1 MSVVRFEEK
10 EGIGFLTL
18 NRPEKLN
25 ALNRD
30 IGQGLRAALMQAV
43 ESTSLRVLI
52 FQAEGKV
59 FSAGGDFTIMKDLQ
73 EKKSFVYAKAMVRR
87 FLLPAQMMLSLPVP
101 VVAKIQGSVY
111 GGANAL
117 IAACD
122 FRIAAQ
128 EARFSFPFLR
138 IGLGGCD
145 AGLSYFLPRLVGV
158 GRAMEL
164 LMLAK
169 EISAEEAERI
179 GYIHKAVKKE
189 ELEEEVLQLAKRFRE
204 GPKQALSVTKQCV
217 WQSLSLSLQ
226 EEFEQEA
233 TLQAHLFL
241 SADHAEGVRAFLEKR
256 PPRFEA

>member
-1 MSVVRFEEK
+1 MSVVVFEER

-25 ALNRD
+25 ALNAD
-30 IGQGLRAALMQAV
+30 VGKGLRAALMQAI
-43 ESTSLRVLI
+43 ESTTLRVII

-73 EKKSFVYAKAMVRR
+73 EKKSETYAKAMVRR
-87 FLLPAQMMLSLPVP
+87 FLLPAQLMLSLPVP
-101 VVAKIQGSVY
+101 VIAKIQGSVY
-111 GGANAL
+111 GGANSL

-122 FRIAAQ
+122 FRIAVE
-128 EARFSFPFLR
+128 EALFSFPFLR

-145 AGLSYFLPRLVGV
+145 AGLTYFLPRLVGV
-158 GRAMEL
+158 GKAMEL

-169 EISAEEAERI
+169 EIDAKEAERI
-179 GYIHKAVKKE
+179 GFIHKALPKE
-189 ELEEEVLQLAKRFRE
+189 KLDEEVKALAERFQK
-204 GPKQALSVTKQCV
+204 GPKQALAVTKQCV

-233 TLQAHLFL
+233 VLQGGLFL
-241 SADHAEGVRAFLEKR
+241 SADHEEGVKAFLEKR
-256 PPRFEA
+256 PPRFKK